1 MRNLETSAT
10 TAAGLQVAPGR
21 VSVVIATYNMSRFLA
36 ESVDSALNQTYRNL
50 EVCVVDDGSTDDT
63 EQVLAKWK
71 DDPRVI
77 VVRQANQ
84 GQATAKNRGVKETRG
99 EFIAF
104 LDADDRWLPTKLAK
118 QIPLF
123 EAPRT
128 AVVYTEIGCM
138 DENGNPLV
146 HGKTRRYRGRV
157 TEPLLLENFVPYV
170 TTVVRRG
177 AFEEVRGFDQ
187 AIDMGIDWDLWLR
200 ISVRHEFD
208 FVDEELTQYRV
219 WSGQMSKKYRRRL
232 DSSMA
237 IMDAFLK
244 KHPGAVSP
252 GHAKRAWA
260 ITYTNRGDVLLVNER
275 KRLPAIREMLKAL
288 RYKPLF
294 WPAYRSMARALIR
307 TRPFKNSI

>member
-1 MRNLETSAT
+1 MPAQT
-10 TAAGLQVAPGR
+10 TATGLQLVPGR
-21 VSVVIATYNMSRFLA
+21 VSVVIATYNMSRFLGK
-36 ESVDSALNQTYRNL
+36 SVQSALDQTYPNL

-63 EQVLAKWK
+63 EQLLAKWR

-77 VVRQANQ
+77 VVRQKNQ
-84 GQATAKNRGVKETRG
+84 GQAVAKNRGAKETRG

-104 LDADDRWLPTKLAK
+104 LDADDYWLPTKIEKQMALFAK
-118 QIPLF
+118 P
-123 EAPRT
+123 AT
-128 AVVYTEIGCM
+128 AVVYTEISCV
-138 DENGNPLV
+138 DENDKELP
-146 HGKTRRYRGRV
+146 HGEVRRHRGRV
-157 TEPLLLENFVPYV
+157 TEQLLLENFVPYV
-170 TTVVRRG
+170 TTVVRRS
-177 AFEEVRGFDQ
+177 AFEEVQGFDE

-208 FVDEELTQYRV
+208 YVPENLTRYRV

-244 KHPGAVSP
+244 NHHGAVSRE
-252 GHAKRAWA
+252 HEKLAWA
-260 ITYTNRGDVLLVNER
+260 ISYTNRGDVLLVNER
-275 KRLPAIREMLKAL
+275 KRVPAIREMLKAL

-307 TRPFKNSI
+307 TRPFKDSI